1 MPRPG
6 GWCHQPP
13 MPGLRQEMESHAA
26 PQFRHSGGHA
36 WGATLPAPA
45 APPSPMSGRTFMGGA
60 AGPGHAVPSPMQY
73 SAGAEILLPA
83 YMTGA
88 TKDPP
93 RASREELSSALA
105 YASQAG
111 IRYSGGYFTYTG
123 SNRRWYVTQNSGTVI
138 DASVSPGRQ
147 CGKCKSRH
155 WVFDPCPAL
164 GAGPAAAPPP
174 VQAPT

>member
-45 APPSPMSGRTFMGGA
+45 APPSPMSGPTFMGGA
-60 AGPGHAVPSPMQY
+60 AGPGHAVPSPTQY

-93 RASREELSSALA
+93 RASREELSSALT

-111 IRYSGGYFTYTG
+111 IRYGD
-123 SNRRWYVTQNSGTVI
+123 RRI
-138 DASVSPGRQ
+138 CSPGSSMWEMQ
-147 CGKCKSRH
+147 E
-155 WVFDPCPAL
+155 PAL
-164 GAGPAAAPPP
+164 GVRSVPGLGCRARRRPPARAG
-174 VQAPT
+174 TD